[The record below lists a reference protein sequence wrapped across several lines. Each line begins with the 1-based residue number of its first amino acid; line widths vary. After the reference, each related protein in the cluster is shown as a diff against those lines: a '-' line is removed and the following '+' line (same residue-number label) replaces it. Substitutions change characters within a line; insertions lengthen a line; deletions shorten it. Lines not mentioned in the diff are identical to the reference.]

1 MMLTRAFYSLFLLIS
16 FSCCA
21 MRNEINF
28 CVESLVHKFGQLEDP
43 KCTLSRKE
51 LMAKIDEQVAACSKL
66 DATILDLAF
75 GAAVDKAD
83 RNAASAIKHYQLLPV
98 ITRDIQKKVFIKI
111 CACWWAQP
119 ELAFCWAKLFM
130 IAAGESN
137 GPTAY

>member
-98 ITRDIQKKVFIKI
+98 ITRDIQKKSFYQNMCVLVGTAGVGILLGKI
-111 CACWWAQP
+111 
-119 ELAFCWAKLFM
+119 
-130 IAAGESN
+130 IHDRSRGI
-137 GPTAY
+137 